1 MEMTNR
7 ELYKKILYELGN
19 KYKIGLHEST
29 KFTYKFR
36 KNFDEIYDINNDLVS
51 EDRIILNILIKG
63 LCIPDRTVGLKS
75 TITFLDRIK
84 INSFNYSYY
93 QYLGS
98 DKVYVLIIA
107 IPKEIEIDGY
117 RYYISKM
124 IDNVDMTSYSLF
136 NTLLP
141 REFIYGYYIKNIK
154 YEEKTIDK
162 DDMYY
167 ECIMDDKIDF
177 YSNDKFY
184 GDMDNDSQRDFWV
197 NYFKDY
203 KIDLNFSTG
212 KKRIKKIKY

>member
-36 KNFDEIYDINNDLVS
+36 KNFDKIYDIDDDLVS
-51 EDRIILNILIKG
+51 EDRIILNILRKG

-93 QYLGS
+93 HYLGS

-107 IPKEIEIDGY
+107 IPKEIDIDGF
-117 RYYISKM
+117 RYYISNM
-124 IDNVDMTSYSLF
+124 IDNKDMTSYSLF

-154 YEEKTIDK
+154 YEEKITDEA
-162 DDMYY
+162 DMYY
-167 ECIMDDKIDF
+167 ECVMDDNIDF
-177 YSNDKFY
+177 YSNDNFY
-184 GDMDNDSQRDFWV
+184 GYMDNDSQRDFWL
-197 NYFKDY
+197 NYFKDNN
-203 KIDLNFSTG
+203 IDLCFNVG
-212 KKRIKKIKY
+212 KKRIRKIKY